1 MTSLVGRK
9 APDFTSAAVMPDG
22 DIEEALNLYRYLDG
36 HYGILFFY
44 PLNFTFVCP
53 SEILAYNNRADALA
67 ALDTKLISVSV
78 DSQYSHYAWR
88 NTPVGEGG
96 LGPVKFPMVADITK
110 QIARDYGVLIDDS
123 VALRATFLID
133 RWAATPMKRCAS
145 SRHCA
150 SMKNMAMSVRR
161 DGGKA
166 TPGCRRPERASR
178 SISPSTMKRS
188 KYFHERGGSSIPSH
202 REPL

>member
-133 RWAATPMKRCAS
+133 RRGTIRQALVNDLPLG
-145 SRHCA
+145 
-150 SMKNMAMSVRR
+150 R
-161 DGGKA
+161 DA
-166 TPGCRRPERASR
+166 DEALRIVEALR
-178 SISPSTMKRS
+178 
-188 KYFHERGGSSIPSH
+188 FHEEHGDVCPAGWRKGDAGMPPT
-202 REPL
+202 REGVAEYLAKHHEAL

>member
-22 DIEEALNLYRYLDG
+22 DIEETLNLYRYLDG

-88 NTPVGEGG
+88 NTPVAEGG

-133 RWAATPMKRCAS
+133 RRGTIRQALINDLPLG
-145 SRHCA
+145 
-150 SMKNMAMSVRR
+150 R
-161 DGGKA
+161 DA
-166 TPGCRRPERASR
+166 DEALRIVEALR
-178 SISPSTMKRS
+178 
-188 KYFHERGGSSIPSH
+188 FHEEHGDVCPAGWQKGDAGMPPT
-202 REPL
+202 REGVAEYLAKHHEAL